1 MPVLSLNGNKGKQV
15 DTKINQESIRRALI
29 KWKNKN
35 YKKGELENLNHFFK
49 ECERGKIGGI

>member
-1 MPVLSLNGNKGKQV
+1 MLKLNDSKGKQV
-15 DTKINQESIRRALI
+15 GAKINQESIRRALI